1 MLNYTVSADLI
12 DGIIDCAK
20 RCGVPRATALRRTP
34 TSQGKAAPM
43 RFSGQH
49 LAWVWERIARQSDD
63 PLIGFHMALIAE
75 LKSFGALGQV
85 LLRCATVHEAFRQAA
100 RYATLVYQGAHLEV
114 SWDVESLRVL
124 AAPDIPGGQ
133 VGFTLMMWILTNVAL
148 MPGRLAL
155 AATIVPKL
163 VRCTLPAPQ
172 PAALRTLRERLPFQ
186 FDAAVNQIEF
196 DRAVG
201 DLRVASADQALHEL
215 LAELMEQRLMDLGS
229 ADGLAR
235 GLKLILRGMINGTM
249 PTLATLSVHT
259 GLSTRTLQ
267 RRLRETGTSFEHLL
281 QEVLREKADE
291 LISRGTLSQGEIAFM
306 LGYSEVSAF
315 SRAYRSWTGR
325 PPGAA
330 KA

>member
-12 DGIIDCAK
+12 DGVIDCAK
-20 RCGVPRATALRRTP
+20 RCGVPRAAALRRTS
-34 TSQGKAAPM
+34 TDRGKAAPT

-49 LAWVWERIARQSDD
+49 LAWVWERINRQSDD

-75 LKSFGALGQV
+75 PKSFGALGQV

-100 RYATLVYQGAHLEV
+100 RYATLVYQGAHLKV
-114 SWDVESLRVL
+114 SRDAESLKVFV
-124 AAPDIPGGQ
+124 APDIPGGQ
-133 VGFTLMMWILTNVAL
+133 VGFTLMIWLLTNIAL
-148 MPGRLAL
+148 LPGRLAL
-155 AATIVPKL
+155 ADTIVPKL
-163 VRCTLPAPQ
+163 VRCKLPAPQ

-215 LAELMEQRLMDLGS
+215 LAQVMEQQLTNLGPS
-229 ADGLAR
+229 GELDR

-249 PTLATLSVHT
+249 PTLAALSAHT

-267 RRLRETGTSFEHLL
+267 RRLRETGTSFAHLL